1 MSRIFPNAYA
11 FFFVAQLAIIMVAYV
26 VLRSKTKLKVLTSV
40 CVSILVTALLTL
52 LLLCLDTCTNIYAIV
67 NYADLQEYVAGTL
80 VAAVPFLLILMVQFI
95 APLLREFATG
105 QEPAGPERTRILG
118 MIEEGKITAAEGSDL
133 LEAMGRS
140 NAMQGQDS
148 FSRPDIVILC
158 GVALVV
164 MGFFLPWV
172 YVRISMPGMQGMR
185 DIFGQRSAYQAGYHT
200 GALGWTIFVIALVSA
215 VPVFVTPKNFLYKI
229 SILHIFLTLVG
240 FLLGLS
246 TLLRARG
253 HMGLGII
260 VCAAGFTI
268 GLIASG
274 AKFKRLTA

>member
-1 MSRIFPNAYA
+1 MMFPD
-11 FFFVAQLAIIMVAYV
+11 IYV
-26 VLRSKTKLKVLTSV
+26 VVVFVQVVALMVVYVILRFLTRLKKLTSLSLSV
-40 CVSILVTALLTL
+40 LVVAGLTL
-52 LLLCLDTCTNIYAIV
+52 LLPLL
-67 NYADLQEYVAGTL
+67 NYRFFIRMNPIDLQEYMAGTL
-80 VAAVPFLLILMVQFI
+80 IAAILFLLILMVQFLT
-95 APLLREFATG
+95 PLLRELAAR
-105 QEPAGPERTRILG
+105 QQPADAERIRILG
-118 MIEEGKITAAEGSDL
+118 MIEEGKITAEEGSDL

-140 NAMQGQDS
+140 NAMQGQDN
-148 FSRPDIVILC
+148 FSRLDIAILC

-164 MGFFLPWV
+164 TGFFLPWV
-172 YVRISMPGMQGMR
+172 YIHISTPGMQGMR
-185 DIFGQRSAYQAGYHT
+185 DMFGQSSAYQTGYHT

-240 FLLGLS
+240 LLLVVS

-253 HMGLGII
+253 HLGVGVI